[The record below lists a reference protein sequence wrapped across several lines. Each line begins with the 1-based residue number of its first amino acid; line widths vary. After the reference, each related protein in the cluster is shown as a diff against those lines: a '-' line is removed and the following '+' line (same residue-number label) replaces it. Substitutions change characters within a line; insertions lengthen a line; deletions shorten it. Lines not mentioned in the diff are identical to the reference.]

1 MKTLSVYLRRLTL
14 LLLSLTLFV
23 GQITGRGANNIQAL
37 QQQLSD
43 VVAENE
49 LVRLVTTQA
58 IHNEEMLTRIQNTLS
73 DALKNPNQNTLKV
86 QRRTPRHLKHFA
98 MKTIASISNDIEKS
112 ATILEVI
119 TPDRPGLLAHLGRIF
134 IHFRLRL
141 LSAKI
146 STLGERVEDVF
157 HLVDMDYQPLSDPIF
172 CEQLRDAVCRGLDK
186 RNKEDIEGAPLQT
199 MKLWQ

>member
-58 IHNEEMLTRIQNTLS
+58 IHNEEMLT
-73 DALKNPNQNTLKV
+73 KV
-86 QRRTPRHLKHFA
+86 QLKFQNEFDRVTHDA
-98 MKTIASISNDIEKS
+98 QLVADDVAKAQRQRQQQILTTAQQIQRVMDNHDPELRQTLLPAS
-112 ATILEVI
+112 TW
-119 TPDRPGLLAHLGRIF
+119 
-134 IHFRLRL
+134 
-141 LSAKI
+141 
-146 STLGERVEDVF
+146 
-157 HLVDMDYQPLSDPIF
+157 LVS
-172 CEQLRDAVCRGLDK
+172 K
-186 RNKEDIEGAPLQT
+186 
-199 MKLWQ
+199 